1 MPRPGRAHLSRAAC
15 GLLVVVA
22 AVVSVSA
29 GQREPYETASPFV
42 GLYQLAEV
50 HTSNDEYSV
59 WLSWPAT
66 TARLVV
72 GPCRWGVDAAS
83 PDTGRPWVEVHCRA
97 DGGQP
102 LGYSGPLRWGASL
115 VIPLHPDEPNV
126 PNVWHP
132 LYWWRAATG
141 REFER
146 TPVTVQL
153 NGARAPGALV
163 RHTIDYSFARPDLEV
178 EIPPAGVLAAAV
190 AGALRVQVTG
200 PAVELDLT
208 WGALTNDAAGAA
220 GLLARHC
227 PRE

>member
-1 MPRPGRAHLSRAAC
+1 M

-22 AVVSVSA
+22 ASVSVSA
-29 GQREPYETASPFV
+29 GQRQPYETASPFV
-42 GLYQLAEV
+42 DLHQLAEV
-50 HTSNDEYSV
+50 TTSNDEYSV
-59 WLSWPAT
+59 WFFWGAT
-66 TARLVV
+66 TAGLAV
-72 GPCRWGVDAAS
+72 GPWRWGVDAAS
-83 PDTGRPWVEVHCRA
+83 ADEPRPWVEVRCRA
-97 DGGQP
+97 AGRP
-102 LGYSGPLRWGASL
+102 LGYSGPQPWRASL

-132 LYWWRAATG
+132 LYWWRALTG
-141 REFER
+141 REFQR

-153 NGARAPGALV
+153 DGVGAPGELV

-178 EIPPAGVLAAAV
+178 EISPAGVLAGAS
-190 AGALRVQVTG
+190 AGALRLRVTG

-208 WGALTNDAAGAA
+208 WRTLADDAAGAA